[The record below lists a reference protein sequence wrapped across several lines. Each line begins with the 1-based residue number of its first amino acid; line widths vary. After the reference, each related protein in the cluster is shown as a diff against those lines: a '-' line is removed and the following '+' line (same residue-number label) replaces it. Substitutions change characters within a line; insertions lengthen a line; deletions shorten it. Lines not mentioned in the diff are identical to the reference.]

1 MSSQK
6 IALITLVIASVF
18 WASAGVAAKTL
29 LKSFDPISVGTIRL
43 TIASIVML
51 PIFLRATPQP
61 KLSAKLFLDIL
72 PVALFSAG
80 NFLLFLFGINKT
92 TANASAII
100 YTATPISVALL
111 SNFFI
116 GEQISKQKIAGIL
129 LGLGG
134 ILTILLLPIF
144 EKGQVVTGNL
154 EGNLIIV
161 GAMLMF
167 ALYNVGT
174 RHLISGKSYN
184 PLTITGIS
192 LFVSAIMFHVLLL
205 LTPHTPIFP
214 EILTPNILLIALYLA
229 ILVTVVPYIFHQWA
243 IKHSSATTGALTAYI
258 QPVFGFIF
266 NGLLLGEVLT
276 GGFIAGTV
284 LVFAGSILATGNSA
298 LKMARAWKKK

>member
-29 LKSFDPISVGTIRL
+29 LKTFDPISVGAIRL
-43 TIASIVML
+43 TIASLVML
-51 PIFLRATPQP
+51 PIFLRATP
-61 KLSAKLFLDIL
+61 KLSMKIFLDIL

-80 NFLLFLFGINKT
+80 NFLLFLFGINRT

-116 GEQISKQKIAGIL
+116 GEQISRQKITGIL

-134 ILTILLLPIF
+134 ILTILLLPIL
-144 EKGQVVTGNL
+144 EKGQGVTGDL
-154 EGNLIIV
+154 GGNLIIV
-161 GAMLMF
+161 GAMMMF

-205 LTPHTPIFP
+205 LVPHKQIFP
-214 EILTPNILLIALYLA
+214 EIFTPNLLLVALYLA
-229 ILVTVVPYIFHQWA
+229 ILVTIVPYIFHQWA

-276 GGFIAGTV
+276 GGFIVGTV
-284 LVFAGSILATGNSA
+284 LVFAGSILAAGNSA
-298 LKMARAWKKK
+298 LNMARGWKKK